1 MLVHGIWGIDMAAM
15 NEKEAREYIS
25 GLFKI
30 VGTNSVLVV
39 LQKGKVKR
47 LYCPFLVIAK
57 MDVPPLEKGKE
68 YAVEAVKMTLH
79 LQDVFIIDGK
89 AYLVWYFAVKV

>member
-1 MLVHGIWGIDMAAM
+1 MKDQ
-15 NEKEAREYIS
+15 KARAYIT

-30 VGTNSVLVV
+30 VGTDSVLVV
-39 LQKGKVKR
+39 LYTGHVKR
-47 LYCPFLVIAK
+47 VHCPFTVIAK
-57 MDVPPLEKGKE
+57 VDVPPLVEGKE
-68 YAVEAVKMTLH
+68 YIVHAVKMTLH